1 MRADPR
7 RQRRAPQIAT
17 YVLIGLAVIFF
28 YLIFMAGQ
36 FYGLT
41 DENAMD
47 YAQVAQNLAQGEG
60 FTTNFIKPIS
70 LTRNTS
76 LDRHPDLTYPPL
88 HPWLTSLVMRA
99 IGTNDQAAALASGI
113 PFLLTVPLVFVFT
126 GWIFD
131 RRTAWLAAALHF
143 TNIEILVYAISG
155 LEVCLLSLWLL
166 VLFMVLY
173 QYPQR
178 RDRQPA
184 LAGAVGLLIGLIY
197 LTKYIWVVVL
207 IPVFIYLYFSTSTED
222 HTRLRTLLVAAI
234 VFAVVISPWCYRNY
248 QVSGNPFFTWRW
260 YEITMHTRTTPG
272 LTLYRSLPEK
282 LTNPVTY
289 ALIHPMEI
297 YEKLRAGVVNLYGV
311 PARIAGVYATPLF
324 IVAILVPL
332 GTENFERLRYLLY
345 AILVL
350 MIVAL
355 LFVAAASRLLYPVA
369 PLLTVVAAA
378 FFFRILLPLVQDYV
392 TPLRRRYTAL
402 GIAVLML
409 LHTTPLLFALTIRR
423 RPGERLPIQHSQDW
437 AVQAKELG
445 GAPII
450 TDQPWL
456 LAWHN
461 DMTVIW
467 LPKTGTDL
475 KRIQQRV
482 GQLPWMLL
490 TPAVTR
496 NQVTERTEEWAQL
509 WRRAV
514 AREVAPHYGF
524 VVSKRI
530 GNGTWVLFRK
540 NPQASPTTPFTSEL
554 PAADTPQPSE

>member
-1 MRADPR
+1 MRVEPGW
-7 RQRRAPQIAT
+7 QRRAPQILT
-17 YVLIGLAVIFF
+17 YVLIALILIFL

-36 FYGLT
+36 FHGLT

-70 LTRNTS
+70 LTRNAS

-88 HPWLTSLVMRA
+88 HPWLTSLVMRT
-99 IGTNDQAAALASGI
+99 IGTNDRAAALASGI

-126 GWIFD
+126 GWVFD
-131 RRTAWLAAALHF
+131 RRTAWLATVLHF
-143 TNIEILVYAISG
+143 TNFEILRYAISG

-173 QYPQR
+173 QYAQR
-178 RDRQPA
+178 TDLQPA

-197 LTKYIWVVVL
+197 LTKYIWVVAL
-207 IPVFIYLYFSTSTED
+207 IPVLIYLYYSTED
-222 HTRLRTLLVAAI
+222 RTRIRTLLVVVI
-234 VFAVVISPWCYRNY
+234 VFAVVISPWCYRTY

-260 YEITMHTRTTPG
+260 YEITMNTRTNPG
-272 LTLYRSLPEK
+272 MTLYRSLPEN
-282 LTNPVTY
+282 LPNPVTY
-289 ALIHPMEI
+289 ALVHPMEI
-297 YEKLRAGVVNLYGV
+297 YDKLRAGVFNLYSV
-311 PARIAGVYATPLF
+311 PAKIAGIYATPLF

-332 GTENFERLRYLLY
+332 GTRNFERLRYLLY
-345 AILVL
+345 GVLVL
-350 MIVAL
+350 IIVSL

-423 RPGERLPIQHSQDW
+423 RPEDPLPIKQSQDW
-437 AVQAKELG
+437 AAQVKELG

-456 LAWHN
+456 LAWHA

-467 LPKTGTDL
+467 LPKTGADL

-496 NQVTERTEEWAQL
+496 NQTAERTEEWARL
-509 WRRAV
+509 WRQAV
-514 AREVAPHYGF
+514 AREVPPYYGF
-524 VVSKRI
+524 VVAERI
-530 GNGTWVLFRK
+530 GDGTWVLLRK
-540 NPQASPTTPFTSEL
+540 SPQAAPNAPPPPEL
-554 PAADTPQPSE
+554 PGANTLQPSE

>member
-7 RQRRAPQIAT
+7 WQRQAPQIVT
-17 YVLIGLAVIFF
+17 YILIALILIFV
-28 YLIFMAGQ
+28 YLVFMAGQ
-36 FYGLT
+36 FHGLT
-41 DENAMD
+41 DANAMD

-70 LTRNTS
+70 LTRNAS
-76 LDRHPDLTYPPL
+76 LARHPDLTYPPI
-88 HPWLTSLVMRA
+88 HPWFTSLVMRV
-99 IGTNDQAAALASGI
+99 IGTNDRAAALASGI
-113 PFLLTVPLVFVFT
+113 PFLLTVPLVFVLT
-126 GWIFD
+126 GWFFD
-131 RRTAWLAAALHF
+131 RRTAWLATALHF
-143 TNIEILVYAISG
+143 TNIEILHYAISG

-173 QYPQR
+173 QYAR
-178 RDRQPA
+178 RTDLQPA
-184 LAGAVGLLIGLIY
+184 LAGAVGLLIGLLY

-207 IPVFIYLYFSTSTED
+207 IPVLIYLYYSTED
-222 HTRLRTLLVAAI
+222 RARFRTLLVVVV
-234 VFAVVISPWCYRNY
+234 VFAVVISPWCYRTY

-260 YEITMHTRTTPG
+260 YEVVMNTRTNPG
-272 LTLYRSLPEK
+272 MTLYRSLPEK
-282 LTNPVTY
+282 LPNPLTY

-311 PARIAGVYATPLF
+311 PVRIAGVYATPLF

-332 GTENFERLRYLLY
+332 GTGNFERLRYLLY
-345 AILVL
+345 GVLGLV
-350 MIVAL
+350 MFSL

-369 PLLTVVAAA
+369 PLITVVAAA
-378 FFFRILLPLVQDYV
+378 FFFRILLPLVQDYAS
-392 TPLRRRYTAL
+392 PLRRRYTAL

-409 LHTTPLLFALTIRR
+409 LHGIPLVFALTARR
-423 RPGERLPIQHSQDW
+423 RPGQEPAIQQSQNW
-437 AVQAKELG
+437 AAQAKELG

-467 LPKTGTDL
+467 LPKTDADL

-496 NQVTERTEEWAQL
+496 NQVTERTEEWARL
-509 WRRAV
+509 WRQAV
-514 AREVAPHYGF
+514 AREVSPYYGF
-524 VVSKRI
+524 VVSERI
-530 GNGTWVLFRK
+530 GDGTWVLLRK
-540 NPQASPTTPFTSEL
+540 HPQAAPIAPPAPEL
-554 PAADTPQPSE
+554 STANIPQPTE

>member
-1 MRADPR
+1 MRAELGW
-7 RQRRAPQIAT
+7 QRRAPQILT
-17 YVLIGLAVIFF
+17 YVLIALILVFL

-36 FYGLT
+36 FHGIT

-70 LTRNTS
+70 LTRNAS
-76 LDRHPDLTYPPL
+76 LDRHPDLTYPPI
-88 HPWLTSLVMRA
+88 HPWFTSLIMRA
-99 IGTNDQAAALASGI
+99 VGTNDQAAALASGI
-113 PFLLTVPLVFVFT
+113 PFLLTVPLVFVLT

-131 RRTAWLAAALHF
+131 RRTAWLATALHF
-143 TNIEILVYAISG
+143 TNFEILRYAISG

-173 QYPQR
+173 QYAQR
-178 RDRQPA
+178 ADLQPA

-197 LTKYIWVVVL
+197 LTKYIWVVAL
-207 IPVFIYLYFSTSTED
+207 IPVLIYLYYSTED
-222 HTRLRTLLVAAI
+222 HTRVRTLLVVVI
-234 VFAVVISPWCYRNY
+234 VFAVVISPWCYRTY

-260 YEITMHTRTTPG
+260 YEVAMNTRTNPG
-272 LTLYRSLPEK
+272 MTLYRSLPEK
-282 LTNPVTY
+282 LPNPVTY

-297 YEKLRAGVVNLYGV
+297 YEKLRAGVVNLYSV
-311 PARIAGVYATPLF
+311 PAKIAGIYATPLF

-332 GTENFERLRYLLY
+332 GTRNFERLRYLLY
-345 AILVL
+345 GVLVL
-350 MIVAL
+350 IIVSL

-423 RPGERLPIQHSQDW
+423 RPGDRPPIQQSQDW
-437 AVQAKELG
+437 ADQVKELG
-445 GAPII
+445 GSPII

-461 DMTVIW
+461 DMTVVW
-467 LPKTGTDL
+467 LPKTGADL
-475 KRIQQRV
+475 QRIQQQV
-482 GQLPWMLL
+482 GQLPWILL

-496 NQVTERTEEWAQL
+496 NQTTERTEEWARL
-509 WRRAV
+509 WRQAV
-514 AREVAPHYGF
+514 AREVPPYYGF
-524 VVSKRI
+524 VVAERI
-530 GNGTWVLFRK
+530 GDGTWVLFRK
-540 NPQASPTTPFTSEL
+540 NPQAGPVAPAAPEL
-554 PAADTPQPSE
+554 PGANTLQPSE

>member
-7 RQRRAPQIAT
+7 WQRQAPQIVT
-17 YVLIGLAVIFF
+17 YILIALILIFV
-28 YLIFMAGQ
+28 YLVFMAGQ
-36 FYGLT
+36 FHGLT
-41 DENAMD
+41 DANAMD

-70 LTRNTS
+70 LTRNAS
-76 LDRHPDLTYPPL
+76 LARHPDLTYPPI
-88 HPWLTSLVMRA
+88 HPWFTSLVMRV
-99 IGTNDQAAALASGI
+99 IGTNDRAAALASGI
-113 PFLLTVPLVFVFT
+113 PFLLTVPLVFVLT
-126 GWIFD
+126 GWFFD
-131 RRTAWLAAALHF
+131 RRTAWLATALHF
-143 TNIEILVYAISG
+143 TNIEILHYAISG

-173 QYPQR
+173 QYAR
-178 RDRQPA
+178 RTDLQPA
-184 LAGAVGLLIGLIY
+184 LAGAVGLLIGLLY

-207 IPVFIYLYFSTSTED
+207 IPVLIYLYYSTED
-222 HTRLRTLLVAAI
+222 RARFRTLLVVVV
-234 VFAVVISPWCYRNY
+234 VFAVVISPWCYRTY

-260 YEITMHTRTTPG
+260 YEVVMNTRTNPG
-272 LTLYRSLPEK
+272 MTLYRSLPEK
-282 LTNPVTY
+282 LPNPLTY

-311 PARIAGVYATPLF
+311 PVRIAGVYATPLF

-332 GTENFERLRYLLY
+332 GTGNFERLRYLLY
-345 AILVL
+345 GVLGLV
-350 MIVAL
+350 MFSL

-369 PLLTVVAAA
+369 PLITVVAAA
-378 FFFRILLPLVQDYV
+378 FFFRILLPLVQDYAS
-392 TPLRRRYTAL
+392 PLRRRYTAL

-409 LHTTPLLFALTIRR
+409 LHGIPLVFALTARR
-423 RPGERLPIQHSQDW
+423 RPGQEPAIQQSQNW
-437 AVQAKELG
+437 AAQAKELG
-445 GAPII
+445 DAPII

-467 LPKTGTDL
+467 LPKTDADL

-496 NQVTERTEEWAQL
+496 NQVTERTEEWARL
-509 WRRAV
+509 WRQAV
-514 AREVAPHYGF
+514 AREVSPYYGF
-524 VVSKRI
+524 VVSERI
-530 GNGTWVLFRK
+530 GDGTWVLLRK
-540 NPQASPTTPFTSEL
+540 HPQAAPIAPPAPEL
-554 PAADTPQPSE
+554 STANIPQPTE